1 MSVLHRAAALLLAA
15 LLLFAL
21 SACGEPDANAGVYL
35 CTEVTVGDEAVKP
48 EKLFNGEVRLELQNY
63 GRGRLTLGE
72 NAGVLRW
79 TLEGEALTFT
89 FNDLSCAG
97 TLRDGVISF
106 VLPDEDVT
114 LTLVREDLAASLP
127 TPTPQPEALL
137 KLCGDWY
144 GWWQLANVEGT
155 MPETWYDCAASAV
168 RTEDGLLLT
177 LWDTQ
182 TSRDTPMGA
191 LALNGDGEAVTVSGG
206 WFWYGAAE
214 EQGIAL
220 SFEDGTLTLS
230 GTHDAQG
237 ERFDYRIVL
246 RPWGADW
253 EDAAEKPYGYRHW
266 YLPLIEA
273 GGSLPDTIQL
283 D

>member
-1 MSVLHRAAALLLAA
+1 MLLAA

-21 SACGEPDANAGVYL
+21 SACGEPDPNAGVYL
-35 CTEVTVGDEAVKP
+35 CTEVTVGGEAVKP
-48 EKLFNGEVRLELQNY
+48 EKLFNGEVRLELRNY
-63 GRGRLTLGE
+63 GRGRLSLGE
-72 NAGVLRW
+72 NAGDLRW

-89 FNDLSCAG
+89 FNELSCDG
-97 TLRDGVISF
+97 TIRDGVIRF
-106 VLPDEDVT
+106 ELPDEDVT
-114 LTLVREDLAASLP
+114 LTLVREDLAALLP

-137 KLCGDWY
+137 ALNTDWY
-144 GWWQLANVEGT
+144 GWWQLENVEGA
-155 MPETWYDCAASAV
+155 MPETWYDCAASAA

-182 TSRDTPMGA
+182 TSRDTPMGV
-191 LALNGDGEAVTVSGG
+191 LALTGEGETVTVAGG
-206 WFWYGAAE
+206 WFWYAGAE

-220 SFEDGTLTLS
+220 AFKDGTLTLS
-230 GTHDAQG
+230 GTHDADG

-253 EDAAEKPYGYRHW
+253 EDMAEKPYAYRLW

-273 GGSLPDTIQL
+273 GEALPDTIQL